1 MAASL
6 AARSALVL
14 HTNERNLLLTWTG
27 DADRIRHTD
36 RGRFETCPRWR
47 ADMTRQR
54 LSQLLIGRL

>member
-1 MAASL
+1 
-6 AARSALVL
+6 
-14 HTNERNLLLTWTG
+14 LTWTG